1 MVMVRAL
8 SAADGGG
15 RTPGGEQE
23 PGRIRGYAMSTIAAA
38 HRIGTGGEDRGILRP
53 GRRRLLVGAG
63 TVGLSLVL
71 GTGAA
76 QASHYPS
83 RGWRGTEVAAIQR
96 RLWELKYWCG
106 SADGSFGHLTQ
117 QAVWALQKAAG
128 LSQDGVV
135 GPNTRSA
142 LDRGVRPSRR
152 ITSGTGIEI
161 DVGRDLMIF
170 TWNGSL
176 SYIMNTSTGRGER
189 YYSGGRWKTA
199 YTPLGDY
206 RVFRR
211 YSSGWQSGPL
221 GDLYRPIY
229 FHNGWAIH
237 GSYSIPPYP
246 ASHGCARVS
255 TSFMNRLWDRGWC
268 VDGRRVLTY

>member
-1 MVMVRAL
+1 
-8 SAADGGG
+8 
-15 RTPGGEQE
+15 
-23 PGRIRGYAMSTIAAA
+23 MSTIAAA

-128 LSQDGVV
+128 LS
-135 GPNTRSA
+135 
-142 LDRGVRPSRR
+142 
-152 ITSGTGIEI
+152 
-161 DVGRDLMIF
+161 
-170 TWNGSL
+170 
-176 SYIMNTSTGRGER
+176 
-189 YYSGGRWKTA
+189 
-199 YTPLGDY
+199 
-206 RVFRR
+206 
-211 YSSGWQSGPL
+211 
-221 GDLYRPIY
+221 
-229 FHNGWAIH
+229 
-237 GSYSIPPYP
+237 
-246 ASHGCARVS
+246 
-255 TSFMNRLWDRGWC
+255 
-268 VDGRRVLTY
+268 